1 MSIYSPRALTTSLV
15 DRHTLVTD
23 LIRKPASRPRLAVQL
38 QGHTDDFDAGADRT
52 LFWLSSM
59 IRHDLYKGEVGLR
72 APRKLHSNDDTS
84 PLINL
89 LSCSL
94 CEETMKI
101 EKSAPDAD
109 GRDIIQYRCP
119 RCARIELV
127 RLFRRS
133 RNVA

>member
-1 MSIYSPRALTTSLV
+1 
-15 DRHTLVTD
+15 
-23 LIRKPASRPRLAVQL
+23 
-38 QGHTDDFDAGADRT
+38 
-52 LFWLSSM
+52 M
-59 IRHDLYKGEVGLR
+59 IRHDLHEGEVGLR

-127 RLFRRS
+127 RLLRRS

>member
-1 MSIYSPRALTTSLV
+1 
-15 DRHTLVTD
+15 
-23 LIRKPASRPRLAVQL
+23 
-38 QGHTDDFDAGADRT
+38 
-52 LFWLSSM
+52 M
-59 IRHDLYKGEVGLR
+59 IRHDLYEGKVELR

-119 RCARIELV
+119 KCARIELV
-127 RLFRRS
+127 RLFRQS

>member
-1 MSIYSPRALTTSLV
+1 MIPMLAQALC
-15 DRHTLVTD
+15 
-23 LIRKPASRPRLAVQL
+23 
-38 QGHTDDFDAGADRT
+38 
-52 LFWLSSM
+52 FWLSNM
-59 IRHDLYKGEVGLR
+59 IPHDLYEGEVGLR
-72 APRKLHSNDDTS
+72 APRKLHSTDDIS

-89 LSCSL
+89 LSCFL

-127 RLFRRS
+127 RLFRRN
-133 RNVA
+133 RKLA